1 MNVTKNI
8 FKYFGALLL
17 GFTMLA
23 VVEARVPAV
32 VADEGEAG
40 AAIPEGETV
49 TFVVPFPPGGSS
61 DLLARKIAR
70 QISVQQA
77 GAVIIENRPGAGGLL
92 GSRRV
97 AEARPDGRTIGLGV
111 TGSHA
116 ISHSLYHEPPYDPA
130 TDFEAISLVVT
141 APLVVAVHPDIP
153 ANTIPELLDYA
164 AQHEGELSYSTP
176 GVGTSMHLTGEMF
189 GLWSDHDLVHVPYQ
203 GSGPAV
209 NDFLAGRVSLMFG
222 DLLVLLPHIQ
232 SGDAKALAVTSA
244 QRHPLLPETP
254 ALNEIEGF
262 AGFEALSWQ
271 GVFAPKGTPQPLVD
285 QLNKLVVEAL
295 HEPEVQAFFAQQ
307 GFIVEGSSPE
317 DFQAFVTAEKEKWAN
332 IVAQTGI
339 EKN

>member
-116 ISHSLYHEPPYDPA
+116 ISHTLYHEPPYDPA
-130 TDFEAISLVVT
+130 SDFDAISLVVT
-141 APLVVAVHPDIP
+141 APLVVAVHPNISTNYNP
-153 ANTIPELLDYA
+153 SLLD
-164 AQHEGELSYSTP
+164 
-176 GVGTSMHLTGEMF
+176 
-189 GLWSDHDLVHVPYQ
+189 
-203 GSGPAV
+203 
-209 NDFLAGRVSLMFG
+209 
-222 DLLVLLPHIQ
+222 
-232 SGDAKALAVTSA
+232 
-244 QRHPLLPETP
+244 
-254 ALNEIEGF
+254 
-262 AGFEALSWQ
+262 
-271 GVFAPKGTPQPLVD
+271 
-285 QLNKLVVEAL
+285 
-295 HEPEVQAFFAQQ
+295 
-307 GFIVEGSSPE
+307 
-317 DFQAFVTAEKEKWAN
+317 
-332 IVAQTGI
+332 IVAMNVGVTIYIMYG
-339 EKN
+339 